1 MAVAFTFLQ
10 GQVLL
15 MERKISTAG
24 LFSSIC
30 QGRFHSSLF
39 FLYGCIFR
47 SNLAKVG

>member
-1 MAVAFTFLQ
+1 MAIAFTFLQ
-10 GQVLL
+10 GQALL

-30 QGRFHSSLF
+30 RERFSF
-39 FLYGCIFR
+39 KPNFLYGCIFR